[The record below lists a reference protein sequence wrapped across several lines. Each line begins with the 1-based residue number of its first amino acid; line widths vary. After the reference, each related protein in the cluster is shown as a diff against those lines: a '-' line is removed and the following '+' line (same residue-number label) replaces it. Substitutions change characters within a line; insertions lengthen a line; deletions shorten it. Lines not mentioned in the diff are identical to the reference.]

1 MLLNKCVTITVKG
14 INGNVNLVTVEKLWE
29 NDSLKV
35 AVTKG
40 LVKSSSAES
49 LRTERQGTQLLQIT
63 EFEELWAHEIPKWLL
78 LLKTVENSTCH
89 PLKLGKRCPC
99 VYCSF
104 TCFVVFFCRQCMWD
118 QMLLHRI
125 KNTSKIQSKQHSST
139 FPGFKRNPMW
149 DTDGSREIIANIE
162 DVQSEYPNTCS
173 QFVLQVVI
181 IRAPWNWG
189 RIVHRSH
196 TLH

>member
-1 MLLNKCVTITVKG
+1 MGFFAGIEKSEQPPVLRVDQLKEMLLNKCVTITVKG

-78 LLKTVENSTCH
+78 LLKTVENSTS
-89 PLKLGKRCPC
+89 PP
-99 VYCSF
+99 
-104 TCFVVFFCRQCMWD
+104 
-118 QMLLHRI
+118 
-125 KNTSKIQSKQHSST
+125 
-139 FPGFKRNPMW
+139 
-149 DTDGSREIIANIE
+149 
-162 DVQSEYPNTCS
+162 
-173 QFVLQVVI
+173 
-181 IRAPWNWG
+181 
-189 RIVHRSH
+189 
-196 TLH
+196 